1 MNKGG
6 LIMKHFDKLH
16 TPSRIIEFSC
26 QVTPIQDSLTE
37 TDILDLQEKFLS
49 NGFKHIRVKSMKEG
63 RALVHRFLSSLS
75 IYHNVAYV
83 AMENVTLQTNYT
95 NVYYELMRSPY
106 LNSFKPSFSDE
117 FFIEEFYF
125 DFMWI
130 EATEE
135 LLRSSW
141 YKYLKKKL
149 LDFKLDQNIPMM
161 VLLSSV

>member
-1 MNKGG
+1 
-6 LIMKHFDKLH
+6 MKHFDKLH
-16 TPSRIIEFSC
+16 TPSKLIEFSC
-26 QVTPIQDSLTE
+26 QVTPIQDPLTE

-49 NGFKHIRVKSMKEG
+49 NGFKHIRVKSMKAG

-83 AMENVTLQTNYT
+83 AMADVTLQTNYT
-95 NVYYELMRSPY
+95 NVYYELMRGRY
-106 LNSFKPSFSDE
+106 LNSFKPCFSDE

-141 YKYLKKKL
+141 YKYFKKKL

-161 VLLSSV
+161 VLLSSA